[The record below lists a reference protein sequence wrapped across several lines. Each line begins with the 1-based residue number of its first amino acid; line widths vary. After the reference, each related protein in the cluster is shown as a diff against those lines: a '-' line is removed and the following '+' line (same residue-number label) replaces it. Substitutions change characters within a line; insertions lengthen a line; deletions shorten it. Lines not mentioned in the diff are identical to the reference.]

1 MAFRH
6 YAYNAGEPAT
16 PSTFVSKKGIKNMRT
31 RNVSI
36 PFRVTGKELEAIDKK
51 AEKAKM
57 NRTEY
62 LITAATNKRI
72 TLIEDIKPL
81 LTELRRIGNNLNQ
94 ITKLA
99 NMGKVDTIDLTE
111 TSEAL
116 TETYQAVYLL
126 ARTNGGANW
135 QL

>member
-1 MAFRH
+1 
-6 YAYNAGEPAT
+6 
-16 PSTFVSKKGIKNMRT
+16 MRT
-31 RNVSI
+31 RNVSV
-36 PFRVTGKELEAIDKK
+36 PFRVTEKELEAIDKK

-62 LITAATNKRI
+62 LITVATNKRI

-99 NMGKVDTIDLTE
+99 NMGKVDAINLTE

-135 QL
+135 QSKIHSIQPWRERNSVSVARCY